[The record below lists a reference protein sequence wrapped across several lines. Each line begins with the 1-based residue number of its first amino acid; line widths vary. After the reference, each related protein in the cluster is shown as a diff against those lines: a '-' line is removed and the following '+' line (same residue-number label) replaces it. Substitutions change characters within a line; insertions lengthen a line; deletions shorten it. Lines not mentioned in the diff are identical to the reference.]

1 VNFSMRKYL
10 TGLNVMKRTKRG
22 CKNFGT
28 VHWTKTR
35 KKQRQ
40 LQGLYVGTYPCPA
53 LHLTFHYLRVQ
64 LLCSHYEIE
73 MQGQMQRRSNNDSSS
88 CLWLYYL
95 FIIRMRLQTPSAHG
109 KRFFIGC
116 SHWKRSEQGKHLYWP
131 MPLNIDEAVLQ
142 FVLDNDGHLPNG
154 PQSLNET
161 CFLTAH
167 PRIGLNNC
175 CMSFK
180 AQSNCLALTL

>member
-1 VNFSMRKYL
+1 VNFSRRKYL

-22 CKNFGT
+22 CKNCGT

-95 FIIRMRLQTPSAHG
+95 FISFGPY
-109 KRFFIGC
+109 GC
-116 SHWKRSEQGKHLYWP
+116 VCRRPPHMESDFSSDAPTGRGLSRE
-131 MPLNIDEAVLQ
+131 NICT
-142 FVLDNDGHLPNG
+142 G
-154 PQSLNET
+154 P
-161 CFLTAH
+161 C
-167 PRIGLNNC
+167 R
-175 CMSFK
+175 
-180 AQSNCLALTL
+180 